1 MTDNP
6 IARYDEMLALGMDT
20 AFISIP
26 GGWRF
31 VTTIKDPEHGTLVP
45 EFVALTL
52 ALSELI

>member
-6 IARYDEMLALGMDT
+6 VARYDELLALGMDT
-20 AFISIP
+20 TFISVP

-31 VTTIKDPEHGTLVP
+31 VTTVKNPEHGTLVP
-45 EFVALTL
+45 EFVALTI

>member
-1 MTDNP
+1 MTGDP
-6 IARYDEMLALGMDT
+6 LTRYDELLALGMDT
-20 AFISIP
+20 SFISIP

>member
-6 IARYDEMLALGMDT
+6 VARYDELLALGMDT
-20 AFISIP
+20 TFISVP

-31 VTTIKDPEHGTLVP
+31 VNTVKNPEHGTLVP
-45 EFVALTL
+45 EFVALTI

>member
-1 MTDNP
+1 MTDNS

-20 AFISIP
+20 TFISIP

>member
-6 IARYDEMLALGMDT
+6 IARYDELLALGMDT
-20 AFISIP
+20 TFVSVP

-31 VTTIKDPEHGTLVP
+31 VTTIQNPEHGALVP

-52 ALSELI
+52 ALSELL

>member
-6 IARYDEMLALGMDT
+6 IARYDELLALGMDT
-20 AFISIP
+20 TFVSVP

-31 VTTIKDPEHGTLVP
+31 VTTIQNPEHGTLVP

>member
-6 IARYDEMLALGMDT
+6 IARYDELLAMGMDT
-20 AFISIP
+20 SFVSTP

>member
-20 AFISIP
+20 TFISIP